1 MSIEEFRQFGGSTPE
16 LSINGLKSYGRL
28 VDIYD
33 GDTVKIVLPVFDS
46 YYKFSIRLNEID
58 TCEIKSK
65 DKVLQE
71 NAIKARDRLFELLT
85 NNKVDAVNGINGKND
100 IKKALDAE
108 VYLVWVECDSKDKY
122 GRILANIYKDK
133 GSTKSVSEI
142 LIEEKLAYRYGGK
155 TKMTD
160 EMIKKELNIIT

>member
-33 GDTVKIVLPVFDS
+33 GDTIKIVLPVFNS

-122 GRILANIYKDK
+122 GRVLANIYKDK

-160 EMIKKELNIIT
+160 EMIKKELNIM

>member
-46 YYKFSIRLNEID
+46 FYKFSIRLNEID

-85 NNKVDAVNGINGKND
+85 NNKVDAVNSINCKND

-160 EMIKKELNIIT
+160 EMIKKELNIM

>member
-46 YYKFSIRLNEID
+46 FYKFSIRLNEID

-85 NNKVDAVNGINGKND
+85 NNKVDAVNSINGKND

-160 EMIKKELNIIT
+160 EMIKKELNIM